1 MKKIFFL
8 AIASVLTLGA
18 VTYAAGNR
26 HQQPK
31 SCANCTEKVCTPACM
46 AACGGSC
53 CSHAK

>member
-8 AIASVLTLGA
+8 VTAIVLSIGA

-26 HQQPK
+26 HQQK
-31 SCANCTEKVCTPACM
+31 TSCAQCTEKVCTPACM

-53 CSHAK
+53 CEKAK

>member
-8 AIASVLTLGA
+8 AIASVLTIGA
-18 VTYAAGNR
+18 VSYAAGNR

-53 CSHAK
+53 CEKAK